1 MRLFIEKKVDPA
13 KYQPEINC
21 FIRSLKQ
28 YRLTK
33 QQINTLR
40 GQALKGD
47 LVGAKKGLERM
58 ITRDEYN

>member
-1 MRLFIEKKVDPA
+1 MGLFIEQKADPA

-21 FIRSLKQ
+21 FISSLKQ

-47 LVGAKKGLERM
+47 LAGAKKGLERM
-58 ITRDEYN
+58 VTRDEHD